1 MTVTPEPQYSG
12 DGPLSAPD
20 ALFTGADQGAY
31 HLIPA
36 SMVMDMPMIVGSHQ
50 ENEVQFALDFAAR
63 AAEAYCERSFG
74 RRQNHTVVA
83 NPYFCHVHAMPAIAP
98 MASYGSYPGYGI
110 SFSAYGSPY
119 IGTALL
125 PDPPITAIESI
136 QAWMPLA
143 NKGGGMGWVNL
154 TNFMFAED
162 GYVWDTSGM
171 PGVAQSD
178 AGPLP
183 SWPHTPRSL
192 RITYDHGFTLPGTA
206 SNGEAPEL
214 PQGVVTAII
223 RAAAQILVNP
233 ADIAAYS
240 AGIISMNFHSLVP
253 GGATSLLDTT
263 ALAPYRL
270 IHL

>member
-1 MTVTPEPQYSG
+1 MTEPQPQYNG
-12 DGPLSAPD
+12 TGPVAAPD
-20 ALFTGADQGAY
+20 ALYTGANLGSY

-74 RRQNHTVVA
+74 RVLNDTIVA
-83 NPYFCHVHAMPAIAP
+83 NPYFSHIRAMPAIAP

-119 IGTALL
+119 VGTALL
-125 PDPPITAIESI
+125 PNPPVTAVWNIE
-136 QAWMPLA
+136 AWMPLA
-143 NKGGGMGWVNL
+143 NLGGGMGWVTLN
-154 TNFMFAED
+154 NFSFAED

-171 PGVAQSD
+171 PGIAQSD

-192 RITYDHGFTLPGTA
+192 RITYDHGFTLPGTEP
-206 SNGEAPEL
+206 NGESPEL
-214 PQGVVTAII
+214 PQGIIDTVI

-253 GGATSLLDTT
+253 GGTTSLLDTT

-270 IHL
+270 VHL